1 MIYCVMCSED
11 FGEGSY
17 LTAVFKNKKKAEKY
31 IEIQNELEQ
40 DNGYNYYINEKEFYD
55 KEVSMKTK
63 VASYYNYYINLD
75 EEFCLKECDENNE
88 SWEGTE
94 KQRYTCKNYVE
105 VSETCVSGWSVES
118 YEKAR
123 EIALNE
129 YYIINDMKHKVRRY
143 KVVRG
148 LFENAK
154 LKSGTYHEYFQCTK
168 CEEVKKKEHFDGN
181 FVCDECRGKDEQVG
195 SNN

>member
-31 IEIQNELEQ
+31 VEIQNELEQ

-75 EEFCLKECDENNE
+75 EEFCLKECDESNK

-105 VSETCVSGWSVES
+105 VSETCVSGYSVES

-129 YYIINDMKHKVRRY
+129 YYIINDMEHKARRY

-154 LKSGTYHEYFQCTK
+154 LKSCTYHEYFQCTK
-168 CEEVKKKEHFDGN
+168 CEEVKKKEHFDDN
-181 FVCDECRGKDEQVG
+181 FVCDECRGKNEQVG
-195 SNN
+195 NNN

>member
-17 LTAVFKNKKKAEKY
+17 LTAVFKNKTKAEKY
-31 IEIQNELEQ
+31 VEIQNELEQ

-55 KEVSMKTK
+55 KNVSMKTK

-75 EEFCLKECDENNE
+75 SDFCLKQIDEDNE

-105 VSETCVSGWSVES
+105 VTETCVSGYSVES

-123 EIALNE
+123 EIAF
-129 YYIINDMKHKVRRY
+129 K
-143 KVVRG
+143 
-148 LFENAK
+148 
-154 LKSGTYHEYFQCTK
+154 
-168 CEEVKKKEHFDGN
+168 
-181 FVCDECRGKDEQVG
+181 
-195 SNN
+195 